1 MSVSWHLEVPL
12 QVNVGVHES
21 FSVMVFRN
29 RGPRVDIKFLGLA
42 LLKFSPSR
50 GCCQCPF
57 PGHLLGV
64 LSFPCCLHHLL
75 FADSQDGCSVRWDL
89 TSCHLFFFFEYK
101 TLFNLAFTQLL
112 GNI

>member
-42 LLKFSPSR
+42 LLNFLFLGAVVNVHSQ
-50 GCCQCPF
+50 GTCWGFCHF
-57 PGHLLGV
+57 PAVSTIYCLQIAKMVV
-64 LSFPCCLHHLL
+64 L
-75 FADSQDGCSVRWDL
+75 
-89 TSCHLFFFFEYK
+89 
-101 TLFNLAFTQLL
+101 
-112 GNI
+112 